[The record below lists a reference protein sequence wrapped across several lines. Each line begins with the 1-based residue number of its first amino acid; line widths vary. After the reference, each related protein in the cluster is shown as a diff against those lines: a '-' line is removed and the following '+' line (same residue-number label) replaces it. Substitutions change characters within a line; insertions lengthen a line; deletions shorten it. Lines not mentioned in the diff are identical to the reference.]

1 MRIIMICCV
10 LFGSVS
16 ILSATQ
22 FRIGLANVFFM
33 SALFENNIENPLFNR
48 LEEPPS
54 RMQEIEFDGMSVEY
68 LARYFR
74 YLNAD
79 VLVLC
84 EAPSNPAFIRQF
96 INQYL
101 GGNYDL
107 VHNSNVVRNK
117 KYYYNQQVA
126 ALVRKDLFNIRRYEA
141 LSDDQITSVNKRYP
155 YPESKTASLKGKS
168 TKIYW
173 SRFPIEFDLE
183 LKSDPGHFYKFIV
196 TYPKAKIGK
205 GKFKKLK
212 ARLQNVIQ
220 QKMIRE
226 RIEAI
231 ANDFEDYFVL
241 GDMNDM
247 PGLDS
252 YEQELGQDGFG
263 TLMPADDNLLFNPI
277 SFRKGEG
284 TYIYKNQ
291 PQVIDYILAS
301 KGLLKGKGQVKP
313 KVFEHYHF
321 FQTMIRNKR
330 RARPDRMLNRE
341 LFLSDHAPLTIDVV
355 H

>member
-1 MRIIMICCV
+1 
-10 LFGSVS
+10 
-16 ILSATQ
+16 
-22 FRIGLANVFFM
+22 
-33 SALFENNIENPLFNR
+33 
-48 LEEPPS
+48 
-54 RMQEIEFDGMSVEY
+54 MQEIESDGMNVEY
-68 LARYFR
+68 LARYFQ

-84 EAPSNPAFIRQF
+84 EAPSNPIFIEKF
-96 INQYL
+96 VNQYL
-101 GGNYDL
+101 DGKYDL
-107 VHNSNVVRNK
+107 VHNSTVVKNK
-117 KYYYNQQVA
+117 KYYFNQQVA

-141 LSDDQITSVNKRYP
+141 LSDKQVTPENKRYP
-155 YPESKTASLKGKS
+155 YPESKTASLNGKP

-183 LKSDPGHFYKFIV
+183 LKVNPGHFYKFIV

-226 RIEAI
+226 RVETI
-231 ANDFEDYFVL
+231 AKDFEDYFVL

-252 YEQELGQDGFG
+252 YEKELGLDGFS
-263 TLMPADDNLLFNPI
+263 TLMPADDSLLFNPI
-277 SFRKGEG
+277 SFREGEG

-301 KGLLKGKGQVKP
+301 KGLLRGKGKCSLKCLNT
-313 KVFEHYHF
+313 FIF
-321 FQTMIRNKR
+321 FKTMVRNKR
-330 RARPDRMLNRE
+330 RARPDRMRNRE
-341 LFLSDHAPLTIDVV
+341 LFLSDHAPLTLDVI